1 MELGSDHSLLP
12 LVHSII
18 QYCLEH
24 NAETEAC
31 DLLMEIDYIEH
42 IEEYVTEEV
51 HERVC
56 LYLSRYTS
64 YPLSIYMYHLY
75 IHLYISI
82 HTCTC
87 TCIIY
92 KHASIHIHV
101 SMHTYI

>member
-1 MELGSDHSLLP
+1 MYMYMYIHAYHNIYFFTMELGSDHSLLP

-18 QYCLEH
+18 KYCLEH

-64 YPLSIYMYHLY
+64 NPLSIYMYIHVYLY
-75 IHLYISI
+75 IHLYIY
-82 HTCTC
+82 
-87 TCIIY
+87 IY
-92 KHASIHIHV
+92 I
-101 SMHTYI
+101 